1 MKKLC
6 RKIWIALLAA
16 VATLASCN
24 LFSPPACYYGP
35 APIDKTNEDS
45 IANIRKKAEQRR
57 LDSIRAVKGEQIS
70 EPVYSVPNIEERR
83 ERLKDIPK

>member
-1 MKKLC
+1 MKKLV

-16 VATLASCN
+16 VATLTSCN

-45 IANIRKKAEQRR
+45 ISERKKAKPRR
-57 LDSIRAVKGEQIS
+57 YDTIREIMDENIC